1 MNRLSPTLIK
11 KLANKLDKSEKYVR
25 EQISKRARRERIYS
39 EAALAN
45 WADELNIPISSYTR
59 SLPQSQQTQIYSHA
73 PNNSGNAK
81 KIQSFRIVKIGGDE
95 NRLYNQHNIND
106 KILVIGIHP
115 GSSVQAGMIN
125 KRWDKDN
132 FVKVADIL
140 YEKLK
145 CNVLIF
151 GGSDEHDLKQYIYD
165 KMNHKPIA
173 NDNSDY

>member
-45 WADELNIPISSYTR
+45 WADELNIPISSYPR
-59 SLPQSQQTQIYSHA
+59 SLPQLQPTQIYSHA

-95 NRLYNQHNIND
+95 NRLYNQLWFQ
-106 KILVIGIHP
+106 ILVLG
-115 GSSVQAGMIN
+115 
-125 KRWDKDN
+125 
-132 FVKVADIL
+132 VAVNVASQIL
-140 YEKLK
+140 GVWITNLMKLTT
-145 CNVLIF
+145 
-151 GGSDEHDLKQYIYD
+151 
-165 KMNHKPIA
+165 P
-173 NDNSDY
+173 